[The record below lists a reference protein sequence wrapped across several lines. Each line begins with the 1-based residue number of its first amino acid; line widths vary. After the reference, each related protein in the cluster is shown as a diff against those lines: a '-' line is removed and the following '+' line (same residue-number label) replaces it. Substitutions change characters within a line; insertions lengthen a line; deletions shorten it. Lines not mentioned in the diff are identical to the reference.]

1 MLFIHFWRSKMKTTW
16 RKTCH
21 KFISSRSSWC
31 LSCQLNDVELA
42 AEASVSSSVP
52 RRLSSSQGTDE
63 RLYSV
68 LGMSVTMHYIN
79 WHFTLDYTTLSFLW
93 TNGYSFLFSCKFSCT
108 IITLVTLCSLW
119 TACKCSYSQLLHR
132 HVYRPRVK
140 PWRCVSFS
148 YQSPSHRT
156 GDHRV
161 RTVASHPDSN
171 TVVSASAYLQHTMT
185 CFIRRLKTSF
195 KLKFYTKA

>member
-1 MLFIHFWRSKMKTTW
+1 MLFINFWRSKMKTTW

-21 KFISSRSSWC
+21 KFITSRSSWC

-42 AEASVSSSVP
+42 AEASVLCHPAFLEDFLVL
-52 RRLSSSQGTDE
+52 RVLMYD
-63 RLYSV
+63 LYSV
-68 LGMSVTMHYIN
+68 LGVSVTMHYIN
-79 WHFTLDYTTLSFLW
+79 WHFTLHYTTLSFLW

-119 TACKCSYSQLLHR
+119 SVPTSLLLHR
-132 HVYRPRVK
+132 HMYRPRVK

-185 CFIRRLKTSF
+185 CFIRRLNPSF
-195 KLKFYTKA
+195 KPKFYTKA